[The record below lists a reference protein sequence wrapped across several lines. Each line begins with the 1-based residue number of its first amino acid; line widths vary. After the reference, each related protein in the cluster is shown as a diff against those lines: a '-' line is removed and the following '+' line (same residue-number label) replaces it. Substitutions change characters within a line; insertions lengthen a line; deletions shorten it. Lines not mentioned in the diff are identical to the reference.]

1 MWHMLC
7 VRGKDMTMEF
17 TVAEADG
24 NVSAHW
30 EPKYRFSQTGRLV
43 HNIIDSTFE
52 FKEGK
57 L

>member
-1 MWHMLC
+1 MLC